1 MPSRKSGGNS
11 RLRKVYR
18 KVFPEY
24 KIIDPAKNGDF
35 AANLAEKKHG
45 IGRTH
50 LLKHTIR
57 DGGGSTV
64 LYHFYKPT
72 SPTRP
77 SDLEQAPWKLQGAPG
92 PPSTS
97 ASAVMYYV
105 ICILKLYHILDIFLV
120 QLKFEY
126 YCNYNLLV
134 HFSIVYCSWPPLG

>member
-57 DGGGSTV
+57 DGGGSTA

-77 SDLEQAPWKLQGAPG
+77 SDLEQAPWKVQGAPG
-92 PPSTS
+92 PPS
-97 ASAVMYYV
+97 ASAVMYYIKCRV
-105 ICILKLYHILDIFLV
+105 SQKKRTFRIFKDILGGPNVLV
-120 QLKFEY
+120 NFGYLE
-126 YCNYNLLV
+126 
-134 HFSIVYCSWPPLG
+134 